1 MEIRSIEGVVNSC
14 SEAPVKLSRL
24 KGKVY
29 CMNLKWKWSQWFVN
43 MNWMSY
49 SCFPFSLFH
58 SVSDILAFVI
68 LSSLKKIDTVFK
80 VTLFYFIIKIT
91 W

>member
-1 MEIRSIEGVVNSC
+1 MYDFKMKMITVV
-14 SEAPVKLSRL
+14 
-24 KGKVY
+24 VY
-29 CMNLKWKWSQWFVN
+29 ELNELQLFS
-43 MNWMSY
+43 
-49 SCFPFSLFH
+49 FSLFH

-91 W
+91 

>member
-1 MEIRSIEGVVNSC
+1 
-14 SEAPVKLSRL
+14 
-24 KGKVY
+24 
-29 CMNLKWKWSQWFVN
+29 
-43 MNWMSY
+43 MSY

-91 W
+91 